1 MNVAVI
7 KENIEDTKMRKAL
20 KIIRDNVSI
29 DIAVALVNNEK
40 RKEEILNGNMESN

>member
-20 KIIRDNVSI
+20 KIIGNNALI
-29 DIAVALVNNEK
+29 DIAVALI
-40 RKEEILNGNMESN
+40 RMEELKCSILEAEY